1 MIDFARVLNPEQCA
15 AATASDGPMLVLAAA
30 GTGKTRTLVHRVAYL
45 VEHGVPP
52 ERILLLTFTNR
63 AAREMLERAED
74 LVPGMGGVWSGTF
87 HHVCARFLR
96 QYGASLG
103 YKPGFTILDEDDQKK
118 IMGQCIKEGL
128 AGTEVNAKDFPKKE
142 ALLKLVSDAANGERT
157 LEQVVLANQT
167 KMAMDGALVLKVCR
181 AYGAKKKELGAM
193 DFDDLLVN
201 GLRLLQENDRVRE
214 FLQEHFLHVLVD
226 EYQDTN
232 SIQSK
237 FTDIIAARHR
247 NIMVVG
253 DDFQCIYTWRG
264 AQFENIMNFS
274 DRWEGCR
281 IVKLERNYRS
291 MSPILDVAN
300 CVMKDVQHQFEKT
313 LRPFRT
319 GDAPKP
325 RLYHVY
331 DGRAQAEAIL
341 RLIGAMRQHGIAYR
355 DIAVL
360 YRSHYTSI
368 DIQLTLT
375 RNHVPFRI
383 TSGIGVFEQL
393 HVKDVLAFL
402 RLCVDPTNE
411 LGFLRLLELLPGV
424 GEGTARKYWKALGNT
439 FDGAN
444 PMDRMNLGAMMCA
457 KGREGW
463 AKLEQAFAAAPG
475 HLAAGNDRMLIEEF
489 TKLFYAEHLH
499 RTFEPEDADSR
510 LDDLNELMAQI
521 ASSPGGLKQFLDEVA
536 LMTNLD
542 AKAKD
547 SLPEDHVTLTTVHQS
562 KGMEW
567 PVVILPWL
575 VDTVF
580 PSARAV
586 EEGNL
591 DEERRLFYVA
601 VTRAKDRLYMS
612 VPKAKKTPDG
622 GLIPVDPSVFVRE
635 IPPTLVEEQTLF
647 STDRGYG
654 GDAGG
659 RGGSGGYG
667 GGYGGGGYGRGR
679 SDGETDY
686 APGGDAYGGG
696 GRSGGSGGW
705 RSGGSGGRGG
715 RGGGTV
721 YKTTWRR

>member
-1 MIDFARVLNPEQCA
+1 MTDFAKVLNPEQCA

-45 VEHGVPP
+45 VERGVPP

-63 AAREMLERAED
+63 AAREMLERAET

-96 QYGASLG
+96 QYGSSLG
-103 YKPGFTILDEDDQKK
+103 YKPGFAILDEDDQKK
-118 IMGQCIKEGL
+118 IMGQCIKEH
-128 AGTEVNAKDFPKKE
+128 VKQVKDFPKKE
-142 ALLKLVSDAANGERT
+142 FLLKLVSDAANGQRS
-157 LEQVVLANQT
+157 LEKVVQGYQTKTALDAPLVLA
-167 KMAMDGALVLKVCR
+167 VCR
-181 AYGAKKKELGAM
+181 AYGEKKRELGAM

-201 GLRLLQENDRVRE
+201 GLRLLTENDRVRE

-232 SIQSK
+232 TIQSQ
-237 FTDIIAARHR
+237 FTDILAAKHR

-264 AQFENIMNFS
+264 AQFENIMNFPA
-274 DRWEGCR
+274 RWNGCR

-291 MSPILDVAN
+291 MAPILDVAN

-319 GDAPKP
+319 GAAPKP

-341 RLIGAMRQHGIAYR
+341 RLVNTMRQNGIAYR
-355 DIAVL
+355 DVAIL

-368 DIQLTLT
+368 DIQMALT
-375 RNHVPFRI
+375 RSRVPFRI
-383 TSGIGVFEQL
+383 TSGVGVFEQL

-402 RLCVDPTNE
+402 RLCVDPTSE
-411 LGFLRLLELLPGV
+411 LSFLRLVELLPGV
-424 GEGTARKYWKALGNT
+424 GETSARKYWRSLGGS
-439 FDGAN
+439 FDATN
-444 PMDRMNLGAMMCA
+444 PMARMDLDALMCA
-457 KGREGW
+457 KGKEGW
-463 AKLEQAFAAAPG
+463 GKIAQAFARAPE
-475 HLAAGNDRMLIEEF
+475 HLAAHEDRRLIEDF
-489 TKLFYAEHLH
+489 TELFYADHL
-499 RTFEPEDADSR
+499 RKAFEMEDAESR
-510 LDDLNELMAQI
+510 LEDLGELMAQI
-521 ASSPGGLKQFLDEVA
+521 ATSPGGLKQFLDEVA

-542 AKAKD
+542 AKARD
-547 SLPEDHVTLTTVHQS
+547 GLPEDHITLTTVHQA

-575 VDTVF
+575 SDTIF

-591 DEERRLFYVA
+591 AEERRLFYVA
-601 VTRAKDRLYMS
+601 VTRARDRLYMC
-612 VPKAKKTPDG
+612 VPRAKKTADG
-622 GLIPVDPSVFVRE
+622 GLYPIDASIFVRE
-635 IPPTLVEEQTLF
+635 IPKDLVEEQTLY
-647 STDRGYG
+647 STDHGFG
-654 GDAGG
+654 GDAGARRRGYDDDDDAGGWGG
-659 RGGSGGYG
+659 RSSGGW
-667 GGYGGGGYGRGR
+667 
-679 SDGETDY
+679 S
-686 APGGDAYGGG
+686 G
-696 GRSGGSGGW
+696 GRSGGFG
-705 RSGGSGGRGG
+705 GGRG
-715 RGGGTV
+715 TSKPV